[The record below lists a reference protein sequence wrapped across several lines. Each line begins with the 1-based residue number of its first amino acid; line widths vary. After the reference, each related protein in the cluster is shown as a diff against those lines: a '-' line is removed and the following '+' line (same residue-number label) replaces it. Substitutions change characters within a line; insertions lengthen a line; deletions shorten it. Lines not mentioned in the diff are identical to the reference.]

1 MLSKKEIKK
10 WSNEQKVE
18 ALAKFVALRS
28 FDPDKALL
36 YGYMLDDLLDEI
48 NKKQRKI
55 NKLETNNKKLIE
67 KLEEDIK
74 ILGNY
79 EERKQMSK
87 EQLFE
92 NDAKWFYAAEILK
105 FAKGEK
111 E

>member
-55 NKLETNNKKLIE
+55 NKLETNNKRLIE
-67 KLEEDIK
+67 KLEEDKYIK
-74 ILGNY
+74 IPRIKEIM
-79 EERKQMSK
+79 EENIK
-87 EQLFE
+87 
-92 NDAKWFYAAEILK
+92 I
-105 FAKGEK
+105 AKGEK